1 VLPRRRLGQALVVL
15 VLNKWFEIE
24 QIVGELRIRLGERA
38 TNWPGPRPLWPRSV
52 FLRFDRRMWLAP
64 RVRANAHSMG

>member
-1 VLPRRRLGQALVVL
+1 VLPHRRLGQALVVL

-38 TNWPGPRPLWPRSV
+38 TN
-52 FLRFDRRMWLAP
+52 
-64 RVRANAHSMG
+64 